1 MYLLYDLVY
10 ATLCP
15 FIFTI
20 ILLGK
25 REQVALLSFSSYSL
39 MIAVWHFIVVHAYL
53 QLDPPWLKRRFSL
66 PLTVC
71 EHEPFSLFYHGVLI

>member
-15 FIFTI
+15 FSFTI

-39 MIAVWHFIVVHAYL
+39 MIAVWHFIVVPCLSAAGPTVA
-53 QLDPPWLKRRFSL
+53 QLEVFFTSDCL
-66 PLTVC
+66 
-71 EHEPFSLFYHGVLI
+71 